1 MIKKFLKRLFIYSIS
16 GLSKRDPK
24 KWVFASHNP
33 FSDNS
38 RYLFEDDYNPYNL
51 RKIWIARNKEEYAY
65 VSGLGYECYIKGSY
79 KAVIHSLT
87 AKCFIYTCYISD
99 IGFQYSKNAIAIN
112 LWHGI
117 PLKKIEFDIKKGPL
131 TRKFDSSIKSKI
143 KHPEIYRP
151 VDYVLC
157 PSEFVYNYSY
167 KTAFQ
172 ISQNQM
178 LNFPYPRS
186 IYLKSLQS
194 SNNKEYVFLYAPTW
208 RDTKVDFLNSDYLDL
223 DKINRFCQKNNC
235 LFKIKLHPNTKSN
248 IDTTAYDNV
257 VFVEAS
263 ADTNAYLTEA
273 DCLITDYSSIF
284 FDYLVLDR
292 PVLFYVFDED
302 IYKSQSR
309 EIYSEV
315 ENIVVGEKLYDL
327 ESLLN
332 IMLNKIAGN
341 DTLSEQRG
349 NIIKS
354 FNLSFDDTDNKRLV
368 DTINDL

>member
-1 MIKKFLKRLFIYSIS
+1 MIDKLLKRLIYSIS

-38 RYLFEDDYNPYNL
+38 RYLFEDKYNPYNT
-51 RKIWIARNKEEYAY
+51 RKIWIAKSKKEHNY
-65 VSGLGYECYIKGSY
+65 VSSLGYECYIKGSY
-79 KAVIHSLT
+79 KAFLHSLT
-87 AKCFIYTCYISD
+87 AKYFIYTCYISD

-131 TRKFDSSIKSKI
+131 ARKFNNSIKSKV

-157 PSEFVYNYSY
+157 TSEFVFNYSY
-167 KTAFQ
+167 KASFK
-172 ISQNQM
+172 ISQNQI

-194 SNNKEYVFLYAPTW
+194 SNNQNYIFLYAPTW
-208 RDTKVDFLNSDYLDL
+208 RDSKVDFLNSDYLDL
-223 DKINRFCQKNNC
+223 DRINYFCQENNC
-235 LFKIKLHPNTKSN
+235 LFKIKLHPNTKHSIN
-248 IDTTAYDNV
+248 TAKYDHIVFIDSA
-257 VFVEAS
+257 
-263 ADTNAYLTEA
+263 ADTNIYLAEA

-292 PVLFYVFDED
+292 PVLFYVFDEVT
-302 IYKSQSR
+302 YKSQNR

-315 ENIVVGEKLYDL
+315 ENIMVGEKSYDL
-327 ESLLN
+327 DFLLKM
-332 IMLNKIAGN
+332 MLNKLVGN
-341 DTLSEQRG
+341 DTSSAQRK
-349 NIIKS
+349 NAIKL
-354 FNLSFDDTDNKRLV
+354 FNLSFDDTDNKRLI
-368 DTINDL
+368 DTINNL